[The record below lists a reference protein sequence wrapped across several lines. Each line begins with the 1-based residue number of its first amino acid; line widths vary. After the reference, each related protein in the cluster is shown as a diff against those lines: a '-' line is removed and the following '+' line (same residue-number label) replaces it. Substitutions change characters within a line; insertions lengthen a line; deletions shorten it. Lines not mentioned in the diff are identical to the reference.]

1 MPPPSLAPGF
11 SRSSWASRRAGAAAP
26 TGRLVAARARLK
38 KRSEPPP
45 SGAPP
50 APSSADAAGWEALA
64 AAAGPEEAAA
74 GAGAG
79 EWNVLC
85 NRVLRAILG
94 EDGGEVG
101 ALVWELDGQL
111 DDDQAADPEARQFLH
126 VLRGLLQ
133 HRLGSEADTLA
144 GGYRDALEKMFV
156 HIEDSGWQL
165 EAEEAG
171 QSTGSPRLDKEMTQ
185 MAPFDLSKNA
195 YLRSG

>member
-1 MPPPSLAPGF
+1 MVPPSLG
-11 SRSSWASRRAGAAAP
+11 SRSWAPAGRWAGAAAP
-26 TGRLVAARARLK
+26 TGRLVAANARLK

-45 SGAPP
+45 PL

-64 AAAGPEEAAA
+64 AAGGPEEAAA

-133 HRLGSEADTLA
+133 HRLVSEADTLA
-144 GGYRDALEKMFV
+144 GKYRDALEKMFL

-165 EAEEAG
+165 EAEAG
-171 QSTGSPRLDKEMTQ
+171 EQSTGSPRLDKEMTQ

-195 YLRSG
+195 YLQSG

>member
-1 MPPPSLAPGF
+1 MPPSLAC
-11 SRSSWASRRAGAAAP
+11 SRGSWASRRAGAPAP

-64 AAAGPEEAAA
+64 AAAGPEEAA
-74 GAGAG
+74 AGAG

-133 HRLGSEADTLA
+133 HRLVSEADTLA